1 MFAMNQS
8 LYLDR
13 RLALMQLA
21 DSFFPSGSFTLSHGL
36 EVLVHTKQVQ
46 SIDDF
51 QNFLRLLLRNK
62 IGSADLIALVHAYRA
77 SEQNNIAEVRNI
89 DLKLFAQTPIQE
101 IRETQRKS
109 GRALLNVACS
119 TWDDP
124 QLKTIHTYAETGY
137 TPCLHPIT
145 FAVVGR
151 AAHLTEDDTVFAFLH
166 SFLTGLCGAAIR
178 LGILGHLKAQFVIK
192 EMAVDLEAIANQVS
206 LSDLNEMHSCLPFI
220 DIAQMTHKRLS
231 QRLFSN

>member
-1 MFAMNQS
+1 MSQNLS
-8 LYLDR
+8 LDR

-51 QNFLRLLLRNK
+51 QNFLRLLLHNK

-77 SEQNNIAEVRNI
+77 SEQNNVAEVRNV

-101 IRETQRKS
+101 IREAQRRS
-109 GRALLNVACS
+109 GKALLSVACS

-124 QLKTIHTYAETGY
+124 QLQAIRAYTETGY
-137 TPCLHPIT
+137 TPCLHPII
-145 FAVVGR
+145 FAIVGR
-151 AAHLTEDDTVFAFLH
+151 AANLTEDDTIFAFLH
-166 SFLTGLCGAAIR
+166 NFLTGLCGAAIR
-178 LGILGHLKAQFVIK
+178 LGVLGHLKAQFVIK
-192 EMAVDLEAIANQVS
+192 EIAVDLQAIAHQAS
-206 LSDLNEMHSCLPFI
+206 LSDLNEMQSCAPFI
-220 DIAQMTHKRLS
+220 DIAQMTHKQLS